1 VTRVVR
7 HLLIIGALA
16 LLALPAAASAS
27 PDQVIRDC
35 GQDDKLDRKYSNE
48 DLRKARDNL
57 PSDLD
62 EYSNCREVINQAIKG
77 GSDKGGG
84 AGSPGVGATDPEGE
98 TAARAQDASDLEAI
112 AGGTGGSG
120 SGKPPSVDVGGSSL
134 EPDRSGYFSVS
145 DAANEVPLPLVAAM
159 ILLGLLVL
167 ASGIGAL
174 RERIPALARIPL
186 LSKIPTPRVPFLKG
200 RS

>member
-1 VTRVVR
+1 VTRVAR

-16 LLALPAAASAS
+16 LLAMPAAAYAS

-98 TAARAQDASDLEAI
+98 TAARTQDATDLESI
-112 AGGTGGSG
+112 AGGKGGGSG
-120 SGKPPSVDVGGSSL
+120 GEPPPLDVGGTSVT
-134 EPDRSGYFSVS
+134 PDKSGYFSLS
-145 DAANEVPLPLVAAM
+145 GAANEVPLPLVVAM
-159 ILLGLLVL
+159 ILLGVLAL
-167 ASGIGAL
+167 ASGVGAL

-186 LSKIPTPRVPFLKG
+186 LSKIPTPRVPFTG
-200 RS
+200 RRS